1 MYGSTIPEEFLSIT
15 IEPVGPFWADCPHP
29 RSFPFCYAFVTIL
42 IVGFD
47 HDLSLTLHLGSL
59 LASQG
64 QGIVQPS
71 LRYVTYLGAG
81 KTSSCSPP
89 AFCKATAQLWL
100 SINLTLLGGISLR
113 WVGWFIGISTGESN
127 LNINST
133 GQSKYNSDIPSLP
146 FMLRL
151 WIFIYFLV
159 PASLSWHFY
168 SLTVDGN
175 KAANSLLL
183 LQQYK
188 CKATSLTT
196 EFLIIDNI
204 ASCICS

>member
-100 SINLTLLGGISLR
+100 SIKLTLLGGISLR

-133 GQSKYNSDIPSLP
+133 CQSKYNSDIPSLP

-159 PASLSWHFY
+159 PASLS
-168 SLTVDGN
+168 
-175 KAANSLLL
+175 
-183 LQQYK
+183 
-188 CKATSLTT
+188 
-196 EFLIIDNI
+196 
-204 ASCICS
+204 